1 MLSKLT
7 QDRAAKAPI
16 TLLASDADLVKE
28 ADYVISI
35 VPPKDA
41 IATADRIQA
50 SFGSRATPLYY
61 LDLNAVAPSTATSI
75 ASRFE
80 SLGDKIVF
88 VDGGIIGG
96 PPRPRDA
103 NSESTDPKAW
113 YRPSIVLSG
122 PQKLAEAPTSGAH
135 LAELLNTKH
144 VSPNIGTASGLKCCF
159 ASLSKGFTALAIQ
172 SFSTAA
178 KLGVLDELRAEIK
191 NSNPETETRAVRGL
205 VSMPPKAGRWVKEMQ
220 EIGKTFSEAGGWE
233 SNVFEEIAGI
243 YKYVSED
250 SVLGQEHG
258 ENRVRGKTVEDVV
271 AALIEGQSGQK

>member
-1 MLSKLT
+1 
-7 QDRAAKAPI
+7 
-16 TLLASDADLVKE
+16 LVSQ

-41 IATADRIQA
+41 LETANRIQS
-50 SFGSRATPLYY
+50 SFGARKNPLYY

-75 ASRFE
+75 AARFE

-103 NSESTDPKAW
+103 SNESTDPKAW
-113 YRPSIVLSG
+113 YRPSMVLSG
-122 PQKLAEAPTSGAH
+122 PHKLAEAPNSGAH
-135 LAELLNTKH
+135 LADLLNTKH

-191 NSNPETETRAVRGL
+191 NSNPETETRAARGL
-205 VSMPPKAGRWVKEMQ
+205 ISMPPKSGRWVKEME
-220 EIGKTFSEAGGWE
+220 EIGKTFEEAGGWE
-233 SNVFEEIAGI
+233 SNVFEQIAGV

-250 SVLGQEHG
+250 SVLGEEQG
-258 ENRVRGKTVEDVV
+258 ESRVRGKTVEDVV
-271 AALIEGQSGQK
+271 AALIEGKNGQK